1 MTAGP
6 AAWWCFMGYQTEPLR
21 ARGITRTLTALFA
34 VWETN
39 VTSIRRAL
47 ARRQRRWEC
56 VGVLY
61 TCCVTLE
68 QRLASHYLQLAFV
81 PLKHFFLLVHLII
94 TSPVLCFFFFF
105 SIIRHPVSNNVDVAA
120 DGRRRKHSQGFM
132 KHSCWGGGNVTT
144 WCMFSVH
151 KTPWQDFVAESEA
164 FCWNGSLSVGA
175 HDGSTDLGA
184 SCFHFNKE

>member
-1 MTAGP
+1 MTAGS

-56 VGVLY
+56 VGALY

-68 QRLASHYLQLAFV
+68 QRLASRYLQLAFV

-94 TSPVLCFFFFF
+94 TPPVLCLVFFSF
-105 SIIRHPVSNNVDVAA
+105 SIIRHPLSNNVDVAQLME
-120 DGRRRKHSQGFM
+120 DGENTLRVLWNIAVGGE
-132 KHSCWGGGNVTT
+132 GGGG
-144 WCMFSVH
+144 MS
-151 KTPWQDFVAESEA
+151 Q
-164 FCWNGSLSVGA
+164 
-175 HDGSTDLGA
+175 HDV
-184 SCFHFNKE
+184 CFLYTKRPDRIL